1 MIEAINM
8 AKLAFVNNEVPVGA
22 IVVHNGEI
30 IGRGF
35 NQVIKKNSVSSH
47 AEINAINQ
55 ASKFLNNYRL
65 NGCEMYVTLE
75 PCHMCAK
82 AIVDARINFLY
93 FGANEPKTGA
103 IESID
108 NFLARDDLNHKVIFS
123 GGHMKEDAKAA
134 LARSIGQAIAHR
146 RSLAELTQEEV
157 AEAAAAGCEV
167 LGLGPRILRTETA
180 PVVALTLLQ
189 QRFGDLPR

>member
-1 MIEAINM
+1 MTEAINM
-8 AKLAFVNNEVPVGA
+8 AKVAFANNEVPVGA

-35 NQVIKKNSVSSH
+35 NQVIEKNSVSSH

-108 NFLARDDLNHKVIFS
+108 QFLDREDINHNLAFS
-123 GGHMKEDAKAA
+123 GGHMKDESSKLLRKFFKSKRAAKAF
-134 LARSIGQAIAHR
+134 
-146 RSLAELTQEEV
+146 EK
-157 AEAAAAGCEV
+157 
-167 LGLGPRILRTETA
+167 
-180 PVVALTLLQ
+180 
-189 QRFGDLPR
+189 DLF

>member
-1 MIEAINM
+1 MTEAINM
-8 AKLAFVNNEVPVGA
+8 AKVAFANNEVPVGA

-35 NQVIKKNSVSSH
+35 NQVIEKNSVSSH

-55 ASKFLNNYRL
+55 ASKFLKNYRL
-65 NGCEMYVTLE
+65 NGCDMYVTLE

-108 NFLARDDLNHKVIFS
+108 QFLDREDINHNLGFS
-123 GGHMKEDAKAA
+123 GGHMKNESSELLRKFFKFKREEKASQKK
-134 LARSIGQAIAHR
+134 L
-146 RSLAELTQEEV
+146 
-157 AEAAAAGCEV
+157 
-167 LGLGPRILRTETA
+167 
-180 PVVALTLLQ
+180 
-189 QRFGDLPR
+189 F